1 MQSKNYALGS
11 AMMVV
16 AAVIQD
22 SDEEF
27 RVNLPLIKYDVEV
40 NLKRMFY
47 MPLLKE
53 MFYIFYYLFMPN
65 YLAKSKIDIHFTKF
79 LLKILKFQ
87 NSLI

>member
-1 MQSKNYALGS
+1 
-11 AMMVV
+11 
-16 AAVIQD
+16 
-22 SDEEF
+22 
-27 RVNLPLIKYDVEV
+27 
-40 NLKRMFY
+40 LKRMFY